1 MSLKWNAF
9 DQLPGDQCSQ
19 GIALHTARPLKNG
32 GALPIFYQTRATW
45 PVIRVI

>member
-32 GALPIFYQTRATW
+32 GALPIFYAN
-45 PVIRVI
+45 PLNFDGFKI